1 MNKLDVKPE
10 YLAMLVNIFDNY
22 CPNAEIWAYGSRVN
36 GKSHSGSDLD
46 MTVVNFNSPDKKI
59 YELKNLL
66 SESNVPFLMYI
77 NLFETLPES
86 FKSEIKKNYVII
98 YPVKNS

>member
-1 MNKLDVKPE
+1 MNKLDVKPK

-59 YELKNLL
+59 YEL
-66 SESNVPFLMYI
+66 
-77 NLFETLPES
+77 
-86 FKSEIKKNYVII
+86 
-98 YPVKNS
+98 